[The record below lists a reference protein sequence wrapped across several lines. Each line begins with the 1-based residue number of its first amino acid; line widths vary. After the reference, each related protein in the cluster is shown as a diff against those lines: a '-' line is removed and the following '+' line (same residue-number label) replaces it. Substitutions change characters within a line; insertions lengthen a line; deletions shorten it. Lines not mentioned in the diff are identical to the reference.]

1 MNCKRIPSVAR
12 AVFGSA
18 LACIILLCSFAA
30 FSPSLHEVMHA
41 DAKAPDHFCHLA
53 LWGKGDLLAAAPPP
67 ALPPVFLQEILLP
80 ASEARSF
87 FSIFDFLSSPTRG
100 PPVLS

>member
-1 MNCKRIPSVAR
+1 MNCKRIPCFAR
-12 AVFGSA
+12 AVFGGA
-18 LACIILLCSFAA
+18 LACMILLCSFAA

-41 DAKAPDHFCHLA
+41 DAKAADHFCHLA

-67 ALPPVFLQEILLP
+67 ALPPLLLHEILLP
-80 ASEARSF
+80 PSEAQSF
-87 FSIFDFLSSPTRG
+87 FSIFDSLSFPTRG

>member
-1 MNCKRIPSVAR
+1 MNCKRRPSLAR
-12 AVFGSA
+12 AVFGGA

-41 DAKAPDHFCHLA
+41 DAKAADHFCHLA
-53 LWGKGDLLAAAPPP
+53 LWGKGVLLAAAPPP
-67 ALPPVFLQEILLP
+67 AFLPVVVQEILLP
-80 ASEARSF
+80 SPEARSF
-87 FSIFDFLSSPTRG
+87 FSNFDFFDASPRG